1 MQSPFLDVAA
11 LFSAAV
17 RMGLFGAGM
26 LWQCLEPIWVGLL
39 ARLRDASFGCPVWG
53 WVWFIIVAHFMGGF
67 RGTKI
72 NLNRVTQTR
81 N

>member
-11 LFSAAV
+11 QFSAAV

-39 ARLRDASFGCPVWG
+39 LGYKMHLLAAQFGLGMVYYCST
-53 WVWFIIVAHFMGGF
+53 FYGG
-67 RGTKI
+67 
-72 NLNRVTQTR
+72 VQR
-81 N
+81 NQN

>member
-17 RMGLFGAGM
+17 RTGLFGAGM

-39 ARLRDASFGCPVWG
+39 LGYKMHLLAAQFGLGMVYYCSTFYG
-53 WVWFIIVAHFMGGF
+53 
-67 RGTKI
+67 
-72 NLNRVTQTR
+72 RVQR
-81 N
+81 NQN